1 MIRSV
6 KPEDAAAIATIY
18 NHYVLETTISFEV
31 EPLSEEEMRARI
43 GHTSAEF
50 PFLVWEA
57 EGRVLGY
64 ACAHCWKERAAY
76 AGTWEV
82 SIYLHPQSC
91 GQGIGSRLM
100 ERLIADCRRGG
111 CRSLIACITG
121 DNETSRAFH
130 RRHGFCRVSHF
141 SRVGMKFGRI
151 LDVVDYQ
158 LEL

>member
-1 MIRSV
+1 MA
-6 KPEDAAAIATIY
+6 DIY
-18 NHYVLETTISFEV
+18 NHYVLETCISFEV
-31 EPLSEEEMRARI
+31 KALRPEEMHARQ
-43 GHTSAEF
+43 AQVAAAF
-50 PFLVWEA
+50 PWLVWDEDG
-57 EGRVLGY
+57 EVLGY
-64 ACAHCWKERAAY
+64 AYAHPWKERAAY

-130 RRHGFCRVSHF
+130 RRHGFRRVSHF

>member
-6 KPEDAAAIATIY
+6 KSEDAAAIAAIY

-31 EPLSEEEMRARI
+31 EPLSAEKMRVRI
-43 GHTSAEF
+43 AQMAAEF
-50 PFLVWEA
+50 PYLVWEEA
-57 EGRVLGY
+57 GLVLGY
-64 ACAHCWKERAAY
+64 ACAHRWKERAAY

-82 SIYLHPQSC
+82 TIYLHPQSC
-91 GQGIGSRLM
+91 GQGIGSLLL
-100 ERLIADCRRGG
+100 ERLIDDCRRAG

-121 DNETSRAFH
+121 ENAASRAFH
-130 RRHGFCRVSHF
+130 QRFGFRQVSEF
-141 SRVGMKFGRI
+141 SRVGMKFGRL

>member
-6 KPEDAAAIATIY
+6 RTEDAAAIAAIY

-31 EPLSEEEMRARI
+31 APLSTEEMRARMEQ
-43 GHTSAEF
+43 TAEEY
-50 PFLVWEA
+50 PYLVWESD
-57 EGRVLGY
+57 GQVLGY
-64 ACAHCWKERAAY
+64 ACAHRWKERAAY

-82 SIYLHPQSC
+82 TIYLHPQSC
-91 GQGIGSRLM
+91 GLGIGSRLM
-100 ERLIADCRRGG
+100 QQLVADCRRAG

-121 DNETSRAFH
+121 ENAASRAFH
-130 RRHGFCRVSHF
+130 ARHGFRQVSHF
-141 SRVGMKFGRI
+141 VCVGMKFGRL